1 MTNAGSGVSSTGRS
15 LPGGGHSDFRLPYSA
30 VYIVE
35 VLTSILTALGSLA
48 IILLGCELFTNGI
61 EWFGCRMKLGAGA
74 VGSVLAAVG
83 TALPE
88 TAVPLVAIVLNQSD
102 AAREIGVGAILG
114 APFMLSTLAFTVT
127 AIAVVYH
134 ALRKRRSFVMTVD
147 TKVVGQ
153 DLRYFFVVYI
163 AAVFSSLLP
172 WHAAKLAVAAALLGC
187 YAFYVRLRLR
197 GRIET
202 DTGELEDLHFCR
214 WTENDPGMHHILSQ
228 LIVSLAA
235 ILFAAHYFVKALE
248 TLGPHVGISPFLLSI
263 IVTPIATELP
273 EKFNSVIWV
282 GRGKD
287 TLAMGNIT
295 GAMVFQSCIPVAVG
309 LIGTPWVLDLTGWT
323 SAIIALVSSAIV
335 YVVLKWKRKLD
346 ARLLFLGLP
355 LYLAFIIIALRAAGG

>member
-1 MTNAGSGVSSTGRS
+1 MCGAPIILTSS
-15 LPGGGHSDFRLPYSA
+15 FRIATS
-30 VYIVE
+30 VVHTVE
-35 VLTSILTALGSLA
+35 VFTSILTALGSLA

-61 EWFGCRMKLGAGA
+61 EWFGCKMKLGAGA

-88 TAVPLVAIVLNQSD
+88 TAVPLVAIIFNRSE

-134 ALRKRRSFVMTVD
+134 ALRKRRTFVMTVD

-172 WHAAKLAVAAALLGC
+172 WHGAKIAVAVGLLGC
-187 YAFYVRLRLR
+187 YAYYVSLRLR

-202 DTGELEDLHFCR
+202 STDELEDLHFCR
-214 WTENDPGMHHILSQ
+214 WTENDPGMHHIMSQ
-228 LIVSLAA
+228 IVVSLAA
-235 ILFAAHYFVKALE
+235 ILFAAHFFVKSLE
-248 TLGPHVGISPFLLSI
+248 TLGPHIGLTPLLLSM

-309 LIGTPWVLDLTGWT
+309 LLGTPWVLDLAGWT
-323 SAIIALVSSAIV
+323 SAIIALMSSAIV

-346 ARLLFLGLP
+346 ARLLFIGLP
-355 LYLAFIIIALRAAGG
+355 LYIVFIVTALRAAGG

>member
-1 MTNAGSGVSSTGRS
+1 VVVGVTEI
-15 LPGGGHSDFRLPYSA
+15 
-30 VYIVE
+30 IVP
-35 VLTSILTALGSLA
+35 IATALGSLL

-88 TAVPLVAIVLNQSD
+88 TAVPLVAILINRSE

-127 AIAVVYH
+127 AIAVSYH
-134 ALRKRRSFVMTVD
+134 ALRKRRSFEMTID
-147 TKVVGQ
+147 AKVVGQ

-163 AAVFSSLLP
+163 AAVMSSLLP
-172 WHAAKLAVAAALLGC
+172 WHPAKLGVAVALFGC
-187 YAFYVRLRLR
+187 YSYYVWLKLR
-197 GRIET
+197 GRVET
-202 DTGELEDLHFCR
+202 ATDELADLHFCR
-214 WTENDPGMHHILSQ
+214 WAENEPGMHHIVSQ

-235 ILFAAHYFVKALE
+235 IMFAAHFFVKSLE
-248 TLGPHVGISPFLLSI
+248 TLGPHVGITPLLLSM
-263 IVTPIATELP
+263 IVTPVATELP

-295 GAMVFQSCIPVAVG
+295 GAMVFQSCIPVTVG
-309 LIGTPWVLDLTGWT
+309 LIGTEWSLDVAGWT
-323 SAIIALVSSAIV
+323 SATVALVSSAIV
-335 YVVLKWKRKLD
+335 YAVLKWKRKLD
-346 ARLLFLGLP
+346 ARVLLVGLP
-355 LYLAFIIIALRAAGG
+355 LYIIFIVIAMRAAGG